1 MVVMA
6 MVAAGVFGLVMGSFL
21 NVCIHRLPRG
31 ESVVAPRSRCPHCA
45 VTIRPLD
52 NIPVLSYLVLGGRCR
67 ACGARISP
75 RYPLVEGLT
84 AVCFAA
90 AIGAFGPTLRGVLA
104 AAFLGGLVVVT
115 FVDLDHQI
123 IPRTITFP
131 GILLGLLGALLG
143 AGPPAPD
150 ALVSCLAGAGFL
162 YLVAT
167 AAEEIINWHVEKEE
181 DWKPAMGAGDFDLA
195 AMMGAFLGSRSL
207 IVAFLAATLTG
218 SAVGLTLI
226 AIRRH
231 EWGKH
236 IPFGPYLA
244 LGAAVALFFGEAAVR
259 WYLGLLRP
267 RG

>member
-1 MVVMA
+1 
-6 MVAAGVFGLVMGSFL
+6 MVAAVMFGLVFGSFL

-45 VTIRPLD
+45 APIRALD
-52 NIPVLSYLVLGGRCR
+52 NIPVLSYLVLRGRCR

-84 AVCFAA
+84 AIGFAA

-104 AAFLGGLVVVT
+104 AAFLSGLVVAS
-115 FVDLDHQI
+115 FVDMNHQI
-123 IPRTITFP
+123 IPRAITFP
-131 GILLGLLGALLG
+131 GILVGLLGAALG
-143 AGPPAPD
+143 AGPPVTD
-150 ALVSCLAGAGFL
+150 ALVGCLAGAGFL

-181 DWKPAMGAGDFDLA
+181 EWKPAMGAGDFDLA

-207 IVAFLAATLTG
+207 IVAFLIGTLTG
-218 SAVGLTLI
+218 SVAGLALI
-226 AIRRH
+226 AMRRH

-244 LGAAVALFFGEAAVR
+244 LGAAVALFFGEAVVR